1 MLFVVDK
8 PRLQR
13 IIAITRDDHD
23 DRPQQ
28 EAAPFLRLEANQDH
42 LRIAGKMVE
51 AEFPATV
58 YEPGV
63 LFLRVTIFQRI
74 LNHISLKEMGT
85 RYMAIQ
91 VNKDGLIFDNYR
103 LGFNIGDM
111 LFYPDPVGAPLQHPE
126 ERLSQSAQEPEELTC
141 PRELYQSLC

>member
-23 DRPQQ
+23 ARLQQ
-28 EAAPFLRLEANQDH
+28 EVAPFLRLEANQDH
-42 LRIAGKMVE
+42 LRIAGQIVE

-63 LFLRVTIFQRI
+63 LFLRVAIFHRI
-74 LNHISLKEMGT
+74 LHHISLKEIGT

-91 VNKDGLIFDNYR
+91 VNKDGLMFHNYR

-111 LFYPDPVGAPLQHPE
+111 LFYPDPVGSPLQHPE
-126 ERLSQSAQEPEELTC
+126 ERLSQPTQEPED
-141 PRELYQSLC
+141 PRGYLFNDQ